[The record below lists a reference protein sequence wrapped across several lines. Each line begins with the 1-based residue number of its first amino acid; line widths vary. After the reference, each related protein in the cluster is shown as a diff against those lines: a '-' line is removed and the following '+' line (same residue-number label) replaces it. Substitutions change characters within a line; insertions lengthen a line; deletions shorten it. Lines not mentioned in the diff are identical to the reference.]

1 MGTDSKFHRRRPGVG
16 WVLALVVVPLVLALI
31 GWAVSSRT
39 TDTAGTATA
48 PGVVPPASSAASTA
62 PPAPAGTAKYGDM
75 AIVRTGNGFTLTGV
89 MPDAAL
95 KDSLATSLK
104 QAMPGARID
113 DQLTIRPGVEGPEF
127 SGLGGLFGSAVDI
140 PGFSATLANDTVTLA
155 GTAPSLVDKAAAEA
169 SVKSTWPD
177 AVIAN
182 DIRVGAAGGTSA
194 PPPAPA
200 AAGGCGTLQADV
212 DGLLRT
218 PVTFATNGFTL
229 EPASARLLDQ
239 VAAKIKACP
248 TAKISVVGYTDDAGS
263 DRVNQ
268 PLSASRAK
276 SVADALTSD
285 GIAGVTS
292 RGAGSANPLADN
304 GTDAGRAQNRRVEIT
319 VG

>member
-1 MGTDSKFHRRRPGVG
+1 MGTDSKLHRRRPGIG
-16 WVLALVVVPLVLALI
+16 WVLALVAVPLLLALI
-31 GWAVSSRT
+31 GWAVAGRS
-39 TDTAGTATA
+39 TDTAGTAVA
-48 PGVVPPASSAASTA
+48 PGVTTSASSAAPA
-62 PPAPAGTAKYGDM
+62 PPASPAPAKYGDM

-89 MPDAAL
+89 MPTAAL

-104 QAMPGARID
+104 QAMPGARIE
-113 DQLTIRPGVEGPEF
+113 DQLTVQPGVVGPEF

-140 PGFSATLANDTVTLA
+140 PGFTVRLVDDTVTLA
-155 GTAPSLVDKAAAEA
+155 GAASSLVDKAAAEA
-169 SVKSTWPD
+169 SAKSTWPE
-177 AVIAN
+177 ALIVN
-182 DIRVGAAGGTSA
+182 DIRVGAAPGAAA

-200 AAGGCGTLQADV
+200 ATGVCNTLQADV

-248 TAKISVVGYTDDAGS
+248 TAKISVVGYSDDAGS
-263 DRVNQ
+263 DRVNL
-268 PLSASRAK
+268 PLSASRAR

-304 GTDAGRAQNRRVEIT
+304 GTAAGRAQNRRVEIT

>member
-1 MGTDSKFHRRRPGVG
+1 MTTDSKFYRRRPGIG

-31 GWAVSSRT
+31 GWAVSSRSS
-39 TDTAGTATA
+39 DTAGTATA
-48 PGVVPPASSAASTA
+48 PDAAPSSSAAS
-62 PPAPAGTAKYGDM
+62 PAPAAGAKYGDM
-75 AIVRTGNGFTLTGV
+75 AIARSGNGFTLKGV
-89 MPDAAL
+89 LPDAAL
-95 KDSLATSLK
+95 KDSLATSLR

-113 DQLTIRPGVEGPEF
+113 DQLTIQPGVVGPEF
-127 SGLGGLFGSAVDI
+127 AGLGGLFGSAVDI
-140 PGFSATLANDTVTLA
+140 PGFSATLAGDTVTLA
-155 GTAPSLVDKAAAEA
+155 GTATSLVDKAAAEA
-169 SVKSTWPD
+169 SAKSTWPD
-177 AVIAN
+177 ALIAN
-182 DIRVGAAGGTSA
+182 QIRVGNGPGAAA
-194 PPPAPA
+194 PAPAPA
-200 AAGGCGTLQADV
+200 AAGAACSTLQADV

-229 EPASARLLDQ
+229 VPASTRLLDQ

-263 DRVNQ
+263 DRVNL

-304 GTDAGRAQNRRVEIT
+304 GTAAGRAQNRRVEIT